1 MAILFQEEKRIFTLQ
16 TKQTTYQMKVDDFG
30 FLLHLYYGT
39 KVSGDMDY
47 LLTYYDRGF
56 SGNPNDVGNNRT
68 YSMDV
73 LPQEYP
79 TLGTGDYRNS
89 ALVLRGHDESEC
101 CDLRYAGYEIRE
113 GKYELEGLPAV
124 YAGEKEAQTLKIVL
138 EDNVSKV
145 RVQLLY
151 GVLED
156 EDIITR
162 SVKITNYGTA
172 CVVVEKA
179 ASACLDFITGQYDLL
194 SFYGRHTMERNLQ
207 RIRIGH
213 GSHSIGS
220 RRGTSSHQYN
230 PAVIVAEKNTTENTG
245 DCYGMVFVYSG
256 NFLCEAEQDQFDQTR
271 VLMGLQS
278 DLFHYPLESG
288 QTLEIPETIMCYS
301 DRGFGDLSVKYHRC
315 IRNHICN
322 GARSRRTTGIQGNG
336 SSETGFVPRPVLV
349 NSWEAAYF
357 NFTGETIV
365 ELARE
370 AAGLGIDMV
379 VMDDGWFGKRED
391 DNSGLGDWQVNEK
404 KLGCS
409 LGELVRRVNAEGVK
423 FGIWI
428 EPEMISEDSDLYR
441 EHPDWAMQNPG
452 RNPARGRNQ
461 LVLDFSREDVRE
473 YIFDQICRVL
483 DQGNIEYIKWDMNR
497 SVTDFYSVE
506 NRQGR
511 VSYDFVTGL
520 YDFMEKLL
528 ARYPKLMIEGCS
540 GGGGR
545 FDAGMMYYTPQIWC
559 SDNTDAL
566 DRLRIQ
572 YGTSFFYPMS
582 TVSAHVS
589 AVPNH
594 QTGRITSLR
603 TRGIVAMTGA
613 FGYELSLSRLSA
625 EEKEEIREQI
635 RQYKEFEPLISTG
648 DYYRLSNPYED
659 ACASWMFVS
668 ADRKQI
674 LLHVV
679 ILENH
684 GNMTV
689 NYVRLKELLPDAVY
703 EEAASGKCYCGSA
716 LMQAGIPIPVEMG
729 DYRAYQFVFRVK
741 E

>member
-322 GARSRRTTGIQGNG
+322 GARSRRTTGMQGNG

-409 LGELVRRVNAEGVK
+409 LSELVRRINAEGVK

-473 YIFDQICRVL
+473 HIFDQICRVL

-648 DYYRLSNPYED
+648 DYYRLSNPFED
-659 ACASWMFVS
+659 DCAAWMFVS
-668 ADRKQI
+668 ADRKHI

>member
-497 SVTDFYSVE
+497 SVTDFYSME

-659 ACASWMFVS
+659 ACAAWMFVS
-668 ADRKQI
+668 GDRKQI

-703 EEAASGKCYCGSA
+703 EETASGKCYCGSA

>member
-138 EDNVSKV
+138 EDNVSRV

-322 GARSRRTTGIQGNG
+322 GARSRRTTGMQGNG

-409 LGELVRRVNAEGVK
+409 LGELVRRINAEGVK

-473 YIFDQICRVL
+473 HIFDQICRVL

-648 DYYRLSNPYED
+648 DYYRLSNPFED